1 MNYPLFLPLVYFL
14 PQAGHPPNWH
24 RSAAA
29 TEKLNVVAF
38 SLDVFETHFIYF
50 FARLRSGDR
59 MKKIGVFICHCG
71 INIANTVD
79 VEKVTREIAEY
90 PGVAHAENYTY
101 MCSDPGQALIAKAIK
116 EKELDAVVVAAC
128 SPTLHELTF
137 RKVSRATG
145 LNPYQ
150 CEIANI
156 REQCSWVHPEKHVA
170 TSKALRIIK
179 TVVEKARYNESLD
192 PISVS
197 LTKKALVIGGG
208 IAGIQAS
215 LDIANSGYEVVLVER
230 TPSIGGHMAQLSETF
245 PTLDCSQCILTPR
258 MVEVA
263 QHPKITL
270 HTYSEIE
277 DISGYAGNFKIKIKK
292 KPRYVDEDK
301 CTSCGDCMIAC
312 PVRNEPHVQPQPK
325 YSSQI
330 EKKELGK
337 LDAIISKYSASPPRK
352 EMLIQI
358 LQDVN
363 SEYNY
368 LPEHTLKYVSEKLEI
383 PLTQVYHVAT
393 FYTAFSL
400 KPRGRHLIKVC
411 MGTACHTRGALRV
424 LEELERRLEIKAGET
439 TRDLEFTLETVNCLG
454 CCALGPVVV
463 VGNDYHAA
471 MLPGQVDSLLEAY
484 RSKEN

>member
-1 MNYPLFLPLVYFL
+1 
-14 PQAGHPPNWH
+14 
-24 RSAAA
+24 
-29 TEKLNVVAF
+29 
-38 SLDVFETHFIYF
+38 
-50 FARLRSGDR
+50 

-71 INIANTVD
+71 INIASTVD
-79 VEKVTREIAEY
+79 VEKVTEELSKY
-90 PGVAHAENYTY
+90 PGVAYAENYTY
-101 MCSDPGQALIAKAIK
+101 MCSDPGQALISEAIK
-116 EKELDAVVVAAC
+116 EKGLEAIVVAAC

-137 RKVSRATG
+137 RKVGRMAG

-156 REQCSWVHPEKHVA
+156 REQCSWVHPEKKVA
-170 TSKALRIIK
+170 TEKAIKIIK
-179 TVVEKARYNESLD
+179 TVVEKVRYNESLS
-192 PISVS
+192 PISVP
-197 LTKKALVIGGG
+197 LTKRALVIGGG

-263 QHPKITL
+263 QHPKIKL
-270 HTYSEIE
+270 YTYSEVE
-277 DISGYAGNFKIKIKK
+277 DISGYAGNFKVKIKK

-301 CTSCGDCMIAC
+301 CTGCGECLTAC
-312 PVRNEPHVQPQPK
+312 PVRNEPHIQPKPRYSEEIEKEELDRLERIMVK
-325 YSSQI
+325 YSS
-330 EKKELGK
+330 
-337 LDAIISKYSASPPRK
+337 SAPAQ

-358 LQDVN
+358 LQDIN

-368 LPEHTLKYVSEKLEI
+368 LPEHALRYVSEKLEV
-383 PLTQVYHVAT
+383 PLTQVYHVAS

-400 KPRGRHLIKVC
+400 EPRGKHLIRVC
-411 MGTACHTRGALRV
+411 MGTACHARGAPRV
-424 LEELERRLEIKAGET
+424 LEELERRLGIKAGET
-439 TRDLEFTLETVNCLG
+439 TKDLQFTLETVNCLG

-471 MLPGQVDSLLEAY
+471 MVPGKVDSLLKIY
-484 RSKEN
+484 RNAGDD